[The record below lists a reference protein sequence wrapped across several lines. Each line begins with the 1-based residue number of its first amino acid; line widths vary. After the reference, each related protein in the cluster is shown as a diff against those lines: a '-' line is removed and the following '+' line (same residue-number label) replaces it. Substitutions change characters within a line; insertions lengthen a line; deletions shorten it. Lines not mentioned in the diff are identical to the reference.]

1 MSFVSIV
8 YRSNKGYG
16 VSGTLLGNCFE
27 MKKIILEK
35 TFESF
40 CRIQYLPFVKTRKR
54 SWRTDESLINNH
66 LTPFFGGEKL
76 SEIDAKD
83 VMLFQNRK
91 LMEGYQPSSVNR
103 MTVLLKYIVNCSM
116 RWGWRERDR
125 DWAEDVS
132 ELRNIR
138 ARERFLT
145 QAEAIRLFQVLD
157 AHPDRIAACC
167 IQLLLL
173 TGARKSELLLAKWN
187 YLDWNSQT
195 LIVPLSKS
203 GSSRHIFLGQSA
215 LKIFKELQRKGNKSF
230 IFCAEGYDH
239 PIKHLQRV
247 WYAVRALAGLS
258 DVRLHDLRHS
268 YASFLVGQGR
278 SLFEVQKLLG
288 HASSKTTLKYAHL
301 ANKQLLEAADVV
313 SNAIGKMA

>member
-1 MSFVSIV
+1 MEESDESAVFAYFVD
-8 YRSNKGYG
+8 
-16 VSGTLLGNCFE
+16 C
-27 MKKIILEK
+27 
-35 TFESF
+35 
-40 CRIQYLPFVKTRKR
+40 QYMPFVKARKR
-54 SWRTDESLINNH
+54 SWRTDESLVNNH
-66 LTPFFGGEKL
+66 LKPFFLRKQL
-76 SEIDAKD
+76 SEISGKD
-83 VMLFQNRK
+83 VMRFQNQK

-116 RWGWRERDR
+116 RWGYRDRDR

-132 ELRNIR
+132 DLRNIR
-138 ARERFLT
+138 SRERFLT
-145 QAEAIRLFQVLD
+145 QAEAIKLFQVLN
-157 AHPDRIAACC
+157 AHPDRIAASC

-173 TGARKSELLLAKWN
+173 TGARKSELLFAKWD

-203 GSSRHIFLGQSA
+203 GSSRHTFLGQSA
-215 LKIFKELQRKGNKSF
+215 LKIFKELQRRGGQPF
-230 IFCAEGYDH
+230 IFCAQGQEY

-247 WYAVRALAGLS
+247 WYAVRARSGLT

-313 SNAIGKMA
+313 SDAIGTMAGQQSETLSEVAS

>member
-1 MSFVSIV
+1 M
-8 YRSNKGYG
+8 
-16 VSGTLLGNCFE
+16 
-27 MKKIILEK
+27 
-35 TFESF
+35 
-40 CRIQYLPFVKTRKR
+40 
-54 SWRTDESLINNH
+54 NNH
-66 LTPFFGGEKL
+66 LTPFFLGRKL

-83 VMLFQNRK
+83 LMMFQNQK
-91 LMEGYQPSSVNR
+91 LIEGYQPSSVNR

-116 RWGWRERDR
+116 RWGFRERDR

-138 ARERFLT
+138 SRERFLT
-145 QAEAIRLFQVLD
+145 QAEAVRLFQVLN
-157 AHPDRIAACC
+157 AHPDWIAASC

-173 TGARKSELLLAKWN
+173 TGARKSELLFAKWD

-215 LKIFKELQRKGNKSF
+215 LKIFKELQHRGGQSF
-230 IFCAEGYDH
+230 IFCAQGQDY
-239 PIKHLQRV
+239 PVKHLQRV
-247 WYAVRALAGLS
+247 WYEVRARAGLT

-313 SNAIGKMA
+313 SDAIGTVA